1 MRQSIL
7 NDSKFSE
14 EQVAVFWNKK
24 SKVMSY
30 KMKTGDEKKCEHVV
44 VDNDYHFIYI

>member
-1 MRQSIL
+1 MRQAL
-7 NDSKFSE
+7 LADSPFPE
-14 EQVAVFWNKK
+14 EQISVFWNKK

-44 VDNDYHFIYI
+44 VDNDHHFLWI